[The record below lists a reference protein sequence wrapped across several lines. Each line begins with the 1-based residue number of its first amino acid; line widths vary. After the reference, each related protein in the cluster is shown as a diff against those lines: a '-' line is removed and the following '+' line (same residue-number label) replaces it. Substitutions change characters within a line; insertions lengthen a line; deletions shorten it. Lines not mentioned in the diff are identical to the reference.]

1 MAQVRT
7 PAATA
12 IARAPLQGMVDDLA
26 AMREFRQVQAVMHL
40 ALLGLFDAHQG
51 HPGGLGAGIKLQ
63 ADWLQLT
70 CLALSI
76 LKPDRERPHPMDDRS
91 LAREEQTRSSL

>member
-7 PAATA
+7 SAATA
-12 IARAPLQGMVDDLA
+12 IACALLQGMMDDLT
-26 AMREFRQVQAVMHL
+26 AMREFRQVHGVMHL

-63 ADWLQLT
+63 GDWLHLA
-70 CLALSI
+70 CLSVSI
-76 LKPDRERPHPMDDRS
+76 PESDRERPHPMDDRS